1 MSMERVKNNL
11 GFLIAGAIL
20 FGVAV
25 NVYFELGITG
35 GGKEPECLSTS
46 TLLPLHGQ

>member
-1 MSMERVKNNL
+1 MSLKRIKNNL

-25 NVYFELGITG
+25 NVYMEFNTIG
-35 GGKEPECLSTS
+35 GSEPECRS
-46 TLLPLHGQ
+46 TLTQ

>member
-1 MSMERVKNNL
+1 MSFQRVKNNL

-25 NVYFELGITG
+25 NIYMELGVT
-35 GGKEPECLSTS
+35 GGKEPECQSISTQSPLS
-46 TLLPLHGQ
+46 GR

>member
-1 MSMERVKNNL
+1 MSLRRIKNNL

-25 NVYFELGITG
+25 NVYLEINNDNNR
-35 GGKEPECLSTS
+35 EPVCLSTS
-46 TLLPLHGQ
+46 TQ

>member
-1 MSMERVKNNL
+1 MSMKRVKKNL

-25 NVYFELGITG
+25 NIYYEINNNG
-35 GGKEPECLSTS
+35 GYEPECQSTS
-46 TLLPLHGQ
+46 TQSPLFGL

>member
-1 MSMERVKNNL
+1 MSFLRVKNNL

-25 NVYFELGITG
+25 NVYYELGITG
-35 GGKEPECLSTS
+35 GKEPKCQYTS
-46 TLLPLHGQ
+46 TVLHFSGR

>member
-1 MSMERVKNNL
+1 MSLQRVKNNL

-35 GGKEPECLSTS
+35 GKEPECLSTS
-46 TLLPLHGQ
+46 TSLPLLGQ

>member
-1 MSMERVKNNL
+1 MSFQRVKNNL

-25 NVYFELGITG
+25 NVYYELGIT

-46 TLLPLHGQ
+46 TPLHLSGR

>member
-1 MSMERVKNNL
+1 MSLTRVKNNL

-25 NVYFELGITG
+25 NIYMELNITG
-35 GGKEPECLSTS
+35 GNEPECRS
-46 TLLPLHGQ
+46 TLIH

>member
-1 MSMERVKNNL
+1 MSLERVKNNL

-25 NVYFELGITG
+25 NVYYELGIT
-35 GGKEPECLSTS
+35 GGKEPECLSTL
-46 TLLPLHGQ
+46 TPLHLSGR

>member
-1 MSMERVKNNL
+1 MSLRRVKDNL
-11 GFLIAGAIL
+11 GFLIAGAVL

-25 NVYFELGITG
+25 NVYYELGIT

-46 TLLPLHGQ
+46 ISLPLLGL

>member
-1 MSMERVKNNL
+1 MSFQRVKNNL

-25 NVYFELGITG
+25 NVYYELGIT

-46 TLLPLHGQ
+46 TFLHLRGR

>member
-1 MSMERVKNNL
+1 MSFRRVKDNL

-25 NVYFELGITG
+25 NVFYELGITG
-35 GGKEPECLSTS
+35 GKEPECQYIST
-46 TLLPLHGQ
+46 Q

>member
-1 MSMERVKNNL
+1 MIPRIKKNL

-25 NVYFELGITG
+25 NVYFEIKVTDTI
-35 GGKEPECLSTS
+35 KDVREC
-46 TLLPLHGQ
+46 QY

>member
-1 MSMERVKNNL
+1 MSMQRVKNNL

-25 NVYFELGITG
+25 NVYYELGIT

-46 TLLPLHGQ
+46 TLLPLRGR

>member
-1 MSMERVKNNL
+1 MSLKRVKNNL

-25 NVYFELGITG
+25 NIYFELKNT

-46 TLLPLHGQ
+46 TSLHSYGQ